1 MCERLFLG
9 VAVCAKK
16 MDCTLQVRKK
26 EDREGERGVREE
38 LLILRRLRYGV
49 LVYSKMGIDLGQ

>member
-1 MCERLFLG
+1 
-9 VAVCAKK
+9 

>member
-1 MCERLFLG
+1 MLR
-9 VAVCAKK
+9 
-16 MDCTLQVRKK
+16 VRKK
-26 EDREGERGVREE
+26 EGEEGERECGVREE